1 MVRILPKEEKFF
13 DLFAEQAGV
22 LHEAVQV
29 LLKMMEG
36 ADHDLRDLADEI
48 KKLEHRGDTM
58 THDIIRRLNRTFIT
72 PFDREDIHAL
82 SSRLDDVLDLID
94 AVSTRMVL
102 FKIHDVRPAGI
113 ELARIVKRATGELLE
128 AVPHILDK
136 GEKILDHCQEVS
148 RLEHEADTVSRS
160 AIAQLFEE
168 EHDPITLIKWKEI
181 YEVLEAA
188 VDKAEDVSDVLETIV
203 LKSS

>member
-22 LHEAVQV
+22 LHEAAQV
-29 LLKMMEG
+29 LLKMMGG
-36 ADHDLRDLADEI
+36 ADHDLRDLANEI
-48 KKLEHRGDTM
+48 KKLKHCGDTM
-58 THDIIRRLNRTFIT
+58 THDIIRRLNQTFIT
-72 PFDREDIHAL
+72 PFNREDIHAL

-102 FKIHDVRPAGI
+102 FKIRESRPAGI
-113 ELARIVKRATGELLE
+113 EPARIVKRATGELLE
-128 AVPHILDK
+128 AVPHILEK

-148 RLEHEADTVSRS
+148 RPEHESDTVSRS
-160 AIAQLFEE
+160 AIAQLFAEE
-168 EHDPITLIKWKEI
+168 RDPITLIKWKEI

-188 VDKAEDVSDVLETIV
+188 VDKAEDVSDVWKRL
-203 LKSS
+203 S